1 MLEYTLVLF
10 EKLVDILKVI
20 IPLYI
25 CFDIAG
31 DLLWKKY

>member
-1 MLEYTLVLF
+1 MISYTLVLF
-10 EKLVDILKVI
+10 EKCIDILKLA